1 MGLASKLIFRTLV
14 PATALVGCLGWF
26 SYASSRD
33 AAIKNAHDSLQA
45 NAELTRILA
54 DQSVQRLDHT
64 AGEILR
70 QKDLSDF
77 LMFQLGSLDSRAE
90 EFRLALEARVE
101 SLASA
106 LPELVLLEIF
116 DGSGDRVVAVED
128 GVRKFQPRQ
137 LESQQWWQQAKESP
151 ISLVLLDDG
160 KLRFTRHQ
168 EKDHLSATCSM
179 VLDPEGVFGS
189 AFKHI
194 ALEAPDTNVALR
206 AKNGVVLYE
215 VGPTYGAG
223 TYAIPSALANL
234 SAEIIVQR
242 PESMILA
249 PALASALSLV
259 RLMLA
264 VELALIGAIWLGLR
278 TSVLRPVKM
287 LMETV
292 DAFHTKQIPPPPLPE
307 SDAELAVLDRTM
319 REAVNAAEDSRRSLL
334 ELNST
339 LEHRVAKRTSELEK
353 MRDQAL
359 DASRAKSEFLA
370 NMSHEI
376 RTPMNGVIGMTDLL
390 KDTDLSKEQRHSV
403 SIIRSSGELLLSI
416 INDILDFSKIEAGRI
431 ELEELPFDLSSAVSD
446 VAEVLAEKVQGK
458 DLELIVDID
467 PSIPPQ
473 VIGDPVRLRQV
484 LTNLVGNAVKFT
496 EQGEIHVA
504 LKTIAKSHDQITIRL
519 AVEDTGIGIDSAAC
533 SKIFESFS
541 QADSSTT
548 RKFGGTGLGL
558 TISRRLV
565 ALMGGELALTSVL
578 GQGSCFHFELDFEIP
593 EAARNP
599 LPPAS
604 DRFMGTQVLVVDD
617 NRTNREIFESQLS
630 RWGMKVT
637 LAHDGRSALKALE
650 QRRLQGGRFEIAL
663 VDYQMP
669 QMDGI
674 ELVRQMEKYVREDG
688 LNIAML
694 TSMILRVPD
703 HDPVNELL
711 QFKLTKPVRAEHL
724 KSAIAEMMGESEV
737 ATATQFP
744 KTAALSFRGQRVL
757 LAEDNKVNQVVARR
771 MLEKVG
777 VAVTVAENGKE
788 ALELAIGGKFDL
800 ILMDCQMPVMDGY
813 EAANELRKLG
823 NIIPVV
829 AMTANALSG
838 DRRRCLDAGMDDYLS
853 KPVKQTKLGRVL
865 AKWLKA
871 ERPAA

>member
-1 MGLASKLIFRTLV
+1 MGLASKLVLRILV
-14 PATALVGCLGWF
+14 PATALVGCLGWV

-33 AAIKNAHDSLQA
+33 AAIKNAHESLQA

-54 DQSVQRLDHT
+54 DQAVQRLDHT

-77 LMFQLGSLDSRAE
+77 LMYQLGGLGSRAE
-90 EFRLALEARVE
+90 EFRLELEARVE
-101 SLASA
+101 SLAAA
-106 LPELVLLEIF
+106 LPELILLEIY
-116 DGSGDRVVAVED
+116 DSSGNRIVAVED
-128 GVRKFQPRQ
+128 GVRKLQPRKLQ
-137 LESQQWWQQAKESP
+137 AQPWWQEAQQSP
-151 ISLVLLDDG
+151 KSLVLLDDA
-160 KLRFTRHQ
+160 KLRFTHHQ
-168 EKDHLSATCSM
+168 DDDDLTATCTM
-179 VLDPEGVFGS
+179 VLEPEGVFGP
-189 AFKHI
+189 AFHHI
-194 ALEAPDTNVALR
+194 VLDAPDTNVVLR
-206 AKNGVVLYE
+206 TKSGVVLFE

-223 TYAIPSALANL
+223 TYAIPSSLANL
-234 SAEIIVQR
+234 PAEIIVQR

-249 PALASALSLV
+249 PALASALALV
-259 RLMLA
+259 RLMLV
-264 VELALIGAIWLGLR
+264 VELALIGALWLGLR
-278 TSVLRPVKM
+278 TSVLRPVRL

-292 DAFHTKQIPPPPLPE
+292 DAFQNNQKPRAPLPE
-307 SDAELAVLDRTM
+307 SDAELAVLDLTM
-319 REAVNAAEDSRRSLL
+319 REAVDAAKESRRSLL

-339 LEHRVAKRTSELEK
+339 LEQRVAQRTSELEK
-353 MRDQAL
+353 VRDQAL

-390 KDTDLSKEQRHSV
+390 KDTALSKEQSHSV

-431 ELEELPFDLSSAVSD
+431 ELEELPFDLGSAVSD
-446 VAEVLAEKVQGK
+446 VAEVLAENVQSK
-458 DLELIVDID
+458 QLEMIVDLD
-467 PSIPPQ
+467 PDIPSQ

-504 LKTIAKSHDQITIRL
+504 LKTIAKSQDRITMRL
-519 AVEDTGIGIDSAAC
+519 AVDDTGIGIDPVAC

-565 ALMGGELALTSVL
+565 ALMGGELAVSSEI
-578 GQGSCFHFELDFEIP
+578 GKGSCFYFELDFEIP
-593 EAARNP
+593 EAARNAKP
-599 LPPAS
+599 VAS
-604 DRFMGTQVLVVDD
+604 HRFEGAQVLVVDD
-617 NRTNREIFESQLS
+617 NQTNREILESQLG

-637 LAHDGRSALKALE
+637 LAQDGSSALKVLE
-650 QRRLQGGRFEIAL
+650 QRRERGERFDIAL

-669 QMDGI
+669 NMDGI
-674 ELVRQMEKYVREDG
+674 ELVRRMEKYVRQDG
-688 LNIAML
+688 LHVAML
-694 TSMILRVPD
+694 TSMVLRVPEN
-703 HDPVNELL
+703 DPVNDLL
-711 QFKLTKPVRAEHL
+711 KYKLTKPVRAEHL
-724 KSAIAEMMGESEV
+724 KSAIAEMLGESEV
-737 ATATQFP
+737 AKLTKASEPRTMNF
-744 KTAALSFRGQRVL
+744 SGRRVL
-757 LAEDNKVNQVVARR
+757 LAEDNKVNQVVAKR

-777 VAVTVAENGKE
+777 AVVTVAENGKE
-788 ALELAIGGKFDL
+788 AVELAIGGKFDL

-813 EAANELRKLG
+813 EAAKELRKLG

-829 AMTANALSG
+829 AMTANALAG

-853 KPVKQTKLGRVL
+853 KPVKQDKLGRVL